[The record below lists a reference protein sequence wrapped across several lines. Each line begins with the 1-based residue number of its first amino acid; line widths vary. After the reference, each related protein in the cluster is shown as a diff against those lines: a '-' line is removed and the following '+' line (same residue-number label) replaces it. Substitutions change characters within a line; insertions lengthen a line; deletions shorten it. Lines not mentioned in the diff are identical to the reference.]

1 MDELLDKLA
10 KDTASGISRRQAFR
24 RFGWGVGAAMLAAF
38 GFKRVSADSCI
49 PKCCTELCKSFNTPG
64 KSRGQCISECQQGEG
79 VLAAA
84 CQASCSA

>member
-24 RFGWGVGAAMLAAF
+24 RFGWGVAVSVFGALGLTHAA
-38 GFKRVSADSCI
+38 ADDCI

-64 KSRGQCISECQQGEG
+64 KSRGQCVSECQQGDG